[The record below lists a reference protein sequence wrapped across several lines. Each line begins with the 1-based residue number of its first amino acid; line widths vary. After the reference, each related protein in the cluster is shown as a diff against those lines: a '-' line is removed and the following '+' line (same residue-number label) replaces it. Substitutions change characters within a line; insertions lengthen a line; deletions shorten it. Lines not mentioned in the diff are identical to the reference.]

1 MHLTK
6 KIIDMNIIF
15 HNDIFK
21 VSLDI
26 IVESPQLRA
35 QATGRCSEFRLS
47 QRTKTAIEP
56 EYPHSTRL
64 FSRFSSSLV
73 SAKKCQN
80 IL

>member
-1 MHLTK
+1 MQLTK

-26 IVESPQLRA
+26 IVESPQVE
-35 QATGRCSEFRLS
+35 ATGRCSELRLS
-47 QRTKTAIEP
+47 QRTKTAIES
-56 EYPHSTRL
+56 EYPHSARL